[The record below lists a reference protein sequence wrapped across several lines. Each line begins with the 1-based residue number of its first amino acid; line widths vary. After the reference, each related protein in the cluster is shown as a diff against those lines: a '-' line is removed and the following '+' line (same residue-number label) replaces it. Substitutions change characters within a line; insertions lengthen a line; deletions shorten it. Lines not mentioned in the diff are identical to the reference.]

1 MSQII
6 SRPSAAECNLTI
18 KKNHLLLSG
27 AIYSYFF
34 LIINYINNRLVFVG
48 YELRQT
54 CQPLIII
61 KSRRNE

>member
-6 SRPSAAECNLTI
+6 SRTSAAECNLTI

-34 LIINYINNRLVFVG
+34 FNNQLYQQSSGFCRIRTAADMPTVDYYQVAS
-48 YELRQT
+48 E
-54 CQPLIII
+54 
-61 KSRRNE
+61 